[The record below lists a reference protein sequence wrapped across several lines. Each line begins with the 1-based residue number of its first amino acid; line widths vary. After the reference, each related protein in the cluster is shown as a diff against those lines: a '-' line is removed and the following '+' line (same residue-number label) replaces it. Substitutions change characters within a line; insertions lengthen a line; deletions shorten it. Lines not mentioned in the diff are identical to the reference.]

1 LAAERAPFLLLSEI
15 PAALAVVVAGGIF
28 LVARALR
35 AKVMLVEPAA
45 IMSLQTT
52 PLGVVAVQVK
62 WAAMLLA
69 QLLLATG
76 AMGLN
81 P

>member
-1 LAAERAPFLLLSEI
+1 LAAERARLTLPEI

-35 AKVMLVEPAA
+35 AKVLLVEPAA
-45 IMSLQTT
+45 IIPLQTT
-52 PLGVVAVQVK
+52 HLGAEAVQVK

-76 AMGLN
+76 VMGFN